1 MRYWFWG
8 VVCWAFCGV
17 AQADAFKQA
26 DLIQATLVT
35 SMGEIELELNA
46 AKAPK
51 SVANFIRYARAGR
64 YDGTIFHRVIANFM
78 IQGGGFTPGMERR
91 PTYAPIVNEAD
102 NGLHNGIGTVAMA
115 RTSEPNSATN
125 QFFINTA
132 NNAFLDHTGNTPQGW
147 GYAVFGRVVGGMD
160 VVRKIEQVPTEN
172 RGAMK
177 NVPVEP
183 VIIQQVVISYW
194 RD

>member
-1 MRYWFWG
+1 MRYWFWA
-8 VVCWAFCGV
+8 VVCWACCGV

-183 VIIQQVVISYW
+183 VIIQRVVISYW